1 MCFEQSNESHIISEN
16 TIIVHFP
23 FISISVSSEEVI
35 STEKE
40 KKLLQS
46 NLSERQPFKSD
57 NLSLTTMLWS
67 SFRFLGQ
74 TSLYIATTSTMR
86 PATTLMMSKA
96 FYYFHIMTT
105 AQSAYSRS
113 YNKFSRYFCFKVI
126 FNMLFYH
133 NIVFCF
139 QQKYMLI
146 CFCFLCFSVSKKS
159 VSIMCD

>member
-1 MCFEQSNESHIISEN
+1 
-16 TIIVHFP
+16 
-23 FISISVSSEEVI
+23 
-35 STEKE
+35 
-40 KKLLQS
+40 
-46 NLSERQPFKSD
+46 
-57 NLSLTTMLWS
+57 MLWS

-159 VSIMCD
+159 VSIMCDWVKKNTPFIQRPNITINSCNCYTQVFFITTTCL

>member
-1 MCFEQSNESHIISEN
+1 
-16 TIIVHFP
+16 
-23 FISISVSSEEVI
+23 
-35 STEKE
+35 
-40 KKLLQS
+40 
-46 NLSERQPFKSD
+46 
-57 NLSLTTMLWS
+57 MLWS

-139 QQKYMLI
+139 QQKYMVI
-146 CFCFLCFSVSKKS
+146 CFCFLCFFVSKKPF
-159 VSIMCD
+159 SIMCDWVKNNTPFIQRPNITINSCGCYTQVFFITTTCL